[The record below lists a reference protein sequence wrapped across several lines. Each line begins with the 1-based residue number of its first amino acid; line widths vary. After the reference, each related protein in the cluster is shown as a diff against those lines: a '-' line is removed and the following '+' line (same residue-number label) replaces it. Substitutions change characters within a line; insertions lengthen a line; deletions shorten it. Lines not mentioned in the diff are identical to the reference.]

1 MMKCVRGVDGVR
13 VRGSFPTRTTVLLQP
28 PLASGLRPRPLRHH
42 RGRYVGIFTKSGKE
56 LYRSQMIAGYSPA
69 VTGMRRGADGY
80 AIERNT
86 RYTDHKGGNKE
97 MFSHLLS
104 GRPLNGWTVR
114 QTLQKCAACAVS
126 RYSRYLRYLHYIRC
140 VTYVTL
146 RTLCALQAR
155 AVSQYTLR
163 TLRM

>member
-1 MMKCVRGVDGVR
+1 M
-13 VRGSFPTRTTVLLQP
+13 LLQP
-28 PLASGLRPRPLRHH
+28 PLASGLRPRRLRHH

-69 VTGMRRGADGY
+69 VTGMRRGADGF

-97 MFSHLLS
+97 MFGHLLS

-114 QTLQKCAACAVS
+114 QTLEKCAACAVS
-126 RYSRYLRYLHYIRC
+126 RHSRYLRYLRYVTY

-146 RTLCALQAR
+146 RTSCALQAR
-155 AVSQYTLR
+155 AVSQYMLR